1 MGGRLWGSNRQQAGF
16 LPCKHKA
23 CINPHSFPQAKAWEK
38 HKQTAKCQEGPIYL
52 LLGLEVWRCFCAL
65 KITGP
70 VHTASFNAF
79 MHPSVLINCTDLIF
93 LHFFCELTIQHRTK
107 TITQDAMYCMC
118 RDRDEFHIQE
128 ILMSHRCEVTV
139 QTRVALP
146 QISRVLY
153 QI

>member
-1 MGGRLWGSNRQQAGF
+1 MSR
-16 LPCKHKA
+16 
-23 CINPHSFPQAKAWEK
+23 
-38 HKQTAKCQEGPIYL
+38 GPYL
-52 LLGLEVWRCFCAL
+52 LAAWTGGLEVFLCVQFVTL

-70 VHTASFNAF
+70 AHTASINAF

-107 TITQDAMYCMC
+107 TITQDAMYSMY
-118 RDRDEFHIQE
+118 RDRGEFHIQE
-128 ILMSHRCEVTV
+128 ILMSHWCEVTV

-146 QISRVLY
+146 QISHVLY